1 MKPILVSLD
10 AFSDHSEILSTAAS
24 GKCVCLSDTIK
35 TTLKKI
41 IENELTPLQKS
52 IICQYYYE
60 NKNIPQIAAETG
72 VNKSS
77 VCRTLKRARCRIGNA
92 LKYGNLNMWTEKEDF

>member
-10 AFSDHSEILSTAAS
+10 AFSDHSDILSTNPF
-24 GKCVCLSDTIK
+24 GKCVCLSDGIK
-35 TTLKKI
+35 NTLKKI
-41 IENELTPLQKS
+41 IDNELTPLQKS
-52 IICQYYYE
+52 IIYQYYYE
-60 NKNIPQIAAETG
+60 NKNIPQIACESG

-77 VCRTLKRARCRIGNA
+77 VCRTLKRARARIGNA